1 MCLFTS
7 QSHYCSLWL
16 LWALDWTHDLLFS
29 SSWSFTTMYECN
41 TDSKMGNYN
50 ALLFLTLPSQDAL
63 LAAYLTQAMQL
74 HRNASNRHV
83 LVVRIEK
90 DACRGV
96 VWGWSCSLNDGSPKL
111 FQFVSKDKAK
121 VVVKCFI
128 YLHKT
133 YTIKRVSTRNSKGSK
148 VLLCGVSVDR
158 LKCGPKLGNK

>member
-1 MCLFTS
+1 
-7 QSHYCSLWL
+7 
-16 LWALDWTHDLLFS
+16 
-29 SSWSFTTMYECN
+29 MYDCN

-96 VWGWSCSLNDGSPKL
+96 VLVNGYRFRELGFQMGWDIPVTLLLVNPMDSPFK
-111 FQFVSKDKAK
+111 K
-121 VVVKCFI
+121 VI
-128 YLHKT
+128 ANQLPKT
-133 YTIKRVSTRNSKGSK
+133 SHRNIQDCPGTF
-148 VLLCGVSVDR
+148 LR
-158 LKCGPKLGNK
+158 LV

>member
-1 MCLFTS
+1 MAQGHFGLCRKVHIALQGAKYPCAEMFTII
-7 QSHYCSLWL
+7 Y
-16 LWALDWTHDLLFS
+16 D
-29 SSWSFTTMYECN
+29 CN

-96 VWGWSCSLNDGSPKL
+96 VHI
-111 FQFVSKDKAK
+111 SKW
-121 VVVKCFI
+121 V
-128 YLHKT
+128 
-133 YTIKRVSTRNSKGSK
+133 
-148 VLLCGVSVDR
+148 
-158 LKCGPKLGNK
+158 

>member
-1 MCLFTS
+1 
-7 QSHYCSLWL
+7 
-16 LWALDWTHDLLFS
+16 
-29 SSWSFTTMYECN
+29 MYDCN

-96 VWGWSCSLNDGSPKL
+96 VLVNGYGFCELGFQIGLGHSSLLVNQMDSTFEKVIANQLPKTSHGISQDCPGRFL
-111 FQFVSKDKAK
+111 WLA
-121 VVVKCFI
+121 C
-128 YLHKT
+128 
-133 YTIKRVSTRNSKGSK
+133 
-148 VLLCGVSVDR
+148 
-158 LKCGPKLGNK
+158 

>member
-1 MCLFTS
+1 
-7 QSHYCSLWL
+7 
-16 LWALDWTHDLLFS
+16 
-29 SSWSFTTMYECN
+29 MYDCN

-96 VWGWSCSLNDGSPKL
+96 VLVNGYRFRELGFQMGWDIPVTLLLVNQMDSPFKKVIANPRGVR
-111 FQFVSKDKAK
+111 QHCYKKKAAT
-121 VVVKCFI
+121 VGQNGRLSALCNFI
-128 YLHKT
+128 LQNYEAPH
-133 YTIKRVSTRNSKGSK
+133 IKSQTMRHPLMNLVNTTLSQKYG
-148 VLLCGVSVDR
+148 D
-158 LKCGPKLGNK
+158 P